1 MIKGTVAEL
10 FTVDRKSSASQGEPR
25 MPKRATVVIEE
36 QDMKT
41 STLAAGDAMARRKI
55 LAGHIRDR
63 MAKPAT
69 EVEQKLWQELKAG
82 VEGDR
87 LTFRS

>member
-1 MIKGTVAEL
+1 
-10 FTVDRKSSASQGEPR
+10 
-25 MPKRATVVIEE
+25 MPKRATAVIEE
-36 QDMKT
+36 QDMKA
-41 STLAAGDAMARRKI
+41 STLATEEEMAKRKI
-55 LAGHIRDR
+55 LADHIRDR

-82 VEGDR
+82 IEGDR

>member
-1 MIKGTVAEL
+1 M
-10 FTVDRKSSASQGEPR
+10 Q
-25 MPKRATVVIEE
+25 KRAAAVVEE

-41 STLAAGDAMARRKI
+41 STLASQEAMVKRKA

-69 EVEQKLWQELKAG
+69 ATEQKLWQELKAE
-82 VEGDR
+82 VEKNR
-87 LTFRS
+87 LSFRS

>member
-1 MIKGTVAEL
+1 
-10 FTVDRKSSASQGEPR
+10 
-25 MPKRATVVIEE
+25 MPKRAIAVVEE

-41 STLAAGDAMARRKI
+41 STLATEEEMAKRKI
-55 LAGHIRDR
+55 LADHIRDR

-69 EVEQKLWQELKAG
+69 ALEQKLWQELKAG
-82 VEGDR
+82 IEKDR

>member
-1 MIKGTVAEL
+1 
-10 FTVDRKSSASQGEPR
+10 
-25 MPKRATVVIEE
+25 MPKRAIAVVEE

-41 STLAAGDAMARRKI
+41 STLATEEEMSKRKI
-55 LAGHIRDR
+55 LADHIRDR

-69 EVEQKLWQELKAG
+69 VDEQRLWQELK
-82 VEGDR
+82 EGIEENR

>member
-1 MIKGTVAEL
+1 M
-10 FTVDRKSSASQGEPR
+10 S
-25 MPKRATVVIEE
+25 KRAVAAVEE

-41 STLAAGDAMARRKI
+41 STLAAKEAMAKRKT

-69 EVEQKLWQELKAG
+69 AVEQKLWQELKAE
-82 VEGDR
+82 VEKEALQTSGGGLR
-87 LTFRS
+87 LAFLPGSDA

>member
-1 MIKGTVAEL
+1 
-10 FTVDRKSSASQGEPR
+10 
-25 MPKRATVVIEE
+25 MPKRATAVIEE

-41 STLAAGDAMARRKI
+41 STLTSEEAMAKRKT

-82 VEGDR
+82 VEGDP

>member
-1 MIKGTVAEL
+1 MIRNVEAETDCRL
-10 FTVDRKSSASQGEPR
+10 SESSASDGELR
-25 MPKRATVVIEE
+25 MSKRTIAVVEE

-41 STLAAGDAMARRKI
+41 STLATEEAMAKRRI
-55 LAGHIRDR
+55 LASLIRDR

-69 EVEQKLWQELKAG
+69 ASEQKLWQELKEG
-82 VEGDR
+82 VEKDR

>member
-1 MIKGTVAEL
+1 
-10 FTVDRKSSASQGEPR
+10 
-25 MPKRATVVIEE
+25 MPTRATAVVEE

-41 STLAAGDAMARRKI
+41 STLAVKEAMVKRRA
-55 LAGHIRDR
+55 LASHIRDR

-69 EVEQKLWQELKAG
+69 AVEQKLWQELKAG
-82 VEGDR
+82 IEKDR

>member
-1 MIKGTVAEL
+1 
-10 FTVDRKSSASQGEPR
+10 
-25 MPKRATVVIEE
+25 MPERAIAVVEE
-36 QDMKT
+36 QEMKT
-41 STLAAGDAMARRKI
+41 STLAAEEAMAKRKT

-69 EVEQKLWQELKAG
+69 ELEEKLRQELKAKVG
-82 VEGDR
+82 KNR